1 MGENY
6 LSEQVENATKRRDR
20 SRQDEGTPKLFL
32 RTDIINV
39 VYDGTPEDGETFEE
53 GERLLAK
60 ASEHGLRIDLIRCNR
75 KVGRIEGNDAG
86 KLHAEL
92 KNPENAMMVR
102 VGISN
107 VSRLSGGADVTIIQ
121 E

>member
-6 LSEQVENATKRRDR
+6 LSEQVDNATKRRDR
-20 SRQDEGTPKLFL
+20 SRQDEDTPKLFL
-32 RTDIINV
+32 RSDIIDI
-39 VYDGTPEDGETFEE
+39 VYDGTPQGGNSFEE

-60 ASEHGLRIDLIRCNR
+60 ASEDGPYIDLVRCNR
-75 KVGRIEGNDAG
+75 KVGSIEGEDAR

-92 KNPENAMMVR
+92 NNPANGTMVR
-102 VGISN
+102 VEIAN
-107 VSRLSGGADVTIIQ
+107 VSRLSGCADVTIIR